1 MEYLEVGYVE
11 QWINK
16 LRQDENIYIIQDLVE
31 LPLYV
36 ENMVQKNMSANQA
49 DTLLYYLNQLPCILD
64 VKVYE
69 RTADASI
76 TYKGDRQKVLDA
88 LLVDRVKK
96 WIYTIIM

>member
-1 MEYLEVGYVE
+1 MKFIIKHEIKGR
-11 QWINK
+11 
-16 LRQDENIYIIQDLVE
+16 LRVH
-31 LPLYV
+31 
-36 ENMVQKNMSANQA
+36 MVQKNMSANQA

-96 WIYTIIM
+96 WIYTTIM

>member
-1 MEYLEVGYVE
+1 MKFIIKHEIKGR
-11 QWINK
+11 
-16 LRQDENIYIIQDLVE
+16 LRVH
-31 LPLYV
+31 
-36 ENMVQKNMSANQA
+36 MVQKNMSANQA

-96 WIYTIIM
+96 WIYTIIMQKKTNF